1 MQDQKLNNVVMQY
14 FDSAVNLT
22 LGDARGAASAD
33 RRRYSPNRKS
43 FELRDASDLNDAAAL
58 QGFELGSVG

>member
-22 LGDARGAASAD
+22 LDDARGAATAD
-33 RRRYSPNRKS
+33 RGGTAPIGNPSNCETPPI
-43 FELRDASDLNDAAAL
+43 
-58 QGFELGSVG
+58 